1 MILKSF
7 LRLLCAGGL
16 CLLSFAFLSPG
27 GDNGLA
33 AMIAIVGIVWGII
46 ELFILSGLLLL
57 YGVSGIVHDI
67 GAINERD
74 PWNRW

>member
-7 LRLLCAGGL
+7 VRLLCAGGL
-16 CLLSFAFLSPG
+16 CLLSFAFASPDS
-27 GDNGLA
+27 DNGLA
-33 AMIAIVGIVWGII
+33 VVIVMVGIVWGVI
-46 ELFILSGLLLL
+46 ELLILSGLLFM
-57 YGVSGIVHDI
+57 YGVTGLIHDI